1 MDLTKLL
8 EWSTSRERN
17 IRIINSFLNDIP
29 ELEVTQIHSLCN
41 LFHWD
46 ATLFDKVVDFLRI
59 CWCFSLICR
68 FLDSLFDS
76 LDDLFDETYDLT

>member
-17 IRIINSFLNDIP
+17 LRIINSSLNDVS

-46 ATLFDKVVDFLRI
+46 ATLFDKVVD
-59 CWCFSLICR
+59 LIED
-68 FLDSLFDS
+68 LLVLLFDLS
-76 LDDLFDETYDLT
+76 LLRFSF